1 MNLLKEDR
9 INYLN
14 IGLMLITAIL
24 AYYFPFETFLLAYAY
39 LGPLHYL
46 TEISWLHD
54 RQYFAKGKW
63 DYLVLLVIG
72 ILLSLDAMFNDLK
85 MSNDFVSFFN
95 DTNLSNQLL
104 IIAIFSGIVFALIKN
119 FYIKLGLIGLFYL
132 IIVRRWLHP
141 SNDID
146 NTDSSLIFTLTSLIP
161 TLIHVYVF
169 TGLFMLY
176 GALKSRSKSG
186 LLQMVGFILF
196 PLILVFGLPSDSK
209 NSHLSGYG
217 KDAYYAD
224 GEGFYNTNYSI
235 LNHFNLF
242 DNKLNNKEYLDIVS
256 NPTTE
261 KALIQNKIIDSV
273 SYYKHID
280 SLKQIQNNNFILSK
294 QPINPQ
300 IVDQGGHI
308 HDHVLYF
315 FNNDTNYVKRLDKYK
330 NVAMP
335 KDLWISP
342 MGKERKK
349 STDNLIFFSEVGIM
363 LMRFIAFAYLYHYL
377 NWFSKT
383 EVIRWHKV
391 PKVRFILVV
400 VLWLAAAIFYSIDY
414 KLGLSVLFFLSFTH
428 VLLEFPLNFISIAG
442 IGTESLSI
450 FKNGFKKKPL
460 QS

>member
-1 MNLLKEDR
+1 
-9 INYLN
+9 
-14 IGLMLITAIL
+14 
-24 AYYFPFETFLLAYAY
+24 
-39 LGPLHYL
+39 
-46 TEISWLHD
+46 
-54 RQYFAKGKW
+54 
-63 DYLVLLVIG
+63 
-72 ILLSLDAMFNDLK
+72 
-85 MSNDFVSFFN
+85 
-95 DTNLSNQLL
+95 
-104 IIAIFSGIVFALIKN
+104 
-119 FYIKLGLIGLFYL
+119 
-132 IIVRRWLHP
+132 
-141 SNDID
+141 
-146 NTDSSLIFTLTSLIP
+146 
-161 TLIHVYVF
+161 
-169 TGLFMLY
+169 MLY

-196 PLILVFGLPSDSK
+196 PLILVFGLPRDSK

-280 SLKQIQNNNFILSK
+280 SLKQIQNKNFILSK

-300 IVDQGGHI
+300 IADQGGHI

>member
-72 ILLSLDAMFNDLK
+72 ILLSVDAMFNDLEI
-85 MSNDFVSFFN
+85 SNDFVIFFN
-95 DTNLSNQLL
+95 ETNLSNQLL
-104 IIAIFSGIVFALIKN
+104 IIAVFSGIVFALVKN
-119 FYIKLGLIGLFYL
+119 FYVKLGLVGLFYI

-146 NTDSSLIFTLTSLIP
+146 NADSSLIFTLTSLIP

-176 GALKSRSKSG
+176 GALKTRSKSG
-186 LLQMVGFILF
+186 LMQMVGFIIF
-196 PLILVFGLPSDSK
+196 PLVLVFGLPTETK
-209 NSHLSGYG
+209 NSHLSSYG
-217 KDAYYAD
+217 KDAYFAD

-242 DNKLNNKEYLDIVS
+242 DNKLNNKEYLNIIT
-256 NPTTE
+256 NPNNE

-273 SYYKHID
+273 SFYTHID
-280 SLKQIQNNNFILSK
+280 SLKKIQNRPFILNK
-294 QPINPQ
+294 QPINPE
-300 IVDQGGHI
+300 IANQGGHM

-315 FNNDTNYVKRLDKYK
+315 FNNDTNFVKRLDKYR

-335 KDLWISP
+335 KDFWIRP
-342 MGKERKK
+342 LDKERIK
-349 STDNLIFFSEVGIM
+349 STNYLIYFSEMGIM

-400 VLWLAAAIFYSIDY
+400 VLWLASAIFYSIDY

-428 VLLEFPLNFISIAG
+428 VLLEFPLNIISIIG

-450 FKNGFKKKPL
+450 FKNGFKKPL
-460 QS
+460 KS